1 MEILWEHK
9 VRSFFFLPKGIR
21 KQKRTVR
28 NLEKW
33 ELGVFQVSKVE
44 KRALRRK
51 KNMDKGKE
59 IQEVREYLRTN
70 KSLKL

>member
-1 MEILWEHK
+1 M
-9 VRSFFFLPKGIR
+9 GI
-21 KQKRTVR
+21 
-28 NLEKW
+28 
-33 ELGVFQVSKVE
+33 GVFQVSKVE

-70 KSLKL
+70 RSLRL

>member
-1 MEILWEHK
+1 M
-9 VRSFFFLPKGIR
+9 RSFFFLPKGIR